1 MEYLEFL
8 GAVPHGNRS
17 NGDYNRELF
26 NKKWD
31 FESALENKYK
41 EKNADEMFKA
51 LKEHFEARE
60 IRYIVADFSGGH
72 DEGSIDKIE
81 FQDSDS
87 NPIIKYKKF
96 PEVNV
101 KRYRLKQFD
110 RGKYTYFVLD
120 ADHSHE
126 VNINKEGHLIDLIY
140 STGALDKYGSFAF
153 EGHVDGKIRIDV
165 NLGKWFNSANESY
178 EQYEQTE
185 ESGEIYVSK

>member
-1 MEYLEFL
+1 MEYLNFL

-17 NGDYNRELF
+17 NGDYNRKLF

-41 EKNADEMFKA
+41 EKNADEMFRA
-51 LKEHFEARE
+51 LKEHFEARK

-72 DEGSIDKIE
+72 DEGGIDKIE
-81 FQDSDS
+81 FQDS
-87 NPIIKYKKF
+87 NHNVIKKVKKF
-96 PEVNV
+96 PEISVN
-101 KRYRLKQFD
+101 RYIIKQFD
-110 RGKYTYFVLD
+110 RSRYTYFVLD
-120 ADHSHE
+120 TDHSHE
-126 VNINKEGHLIDLIY
+126 VDINKEGHLIDLIY

-153 EGHVDGKIRIDV
+153 EGHVDGKIKIDV
-165 NLGKWFNSANESY
+165 DSGKWFNSANESH